1 MFSVAFMASFF
12 LVVTGLL
19 AVGLVS
25 WSRTRDLRHGATPQA
40 GDPPTTTSF
49 STCRATFLAT
59 LSGIAAIA
67 WGVSASPGHEMRAV
81 PLVAAGA
88 FIAIAGWVARVTGV
102 RADDDGLVVRFARRP
117 PFHVQWSEL
126 GELRP
131 PTSALGGWRLTEIG
145 GARSTVMPSDL
156 FGHEELLEAIV
167 AGAGLR
173 FDGRIWRKDAE
184 ETPGKGPMAPG
195 ISFGRRRACPSW
207 SDGRRSGR
215 STSPGAAR

>member
-88 FIAIAGWVARVTGV
+88 FIAIAGWVARVTGLRV
-102 RADDDGLVVRFARRP
+102 DDDGLVV
-117 PFHVQWSEL
+117 
-126 GELRP
+126 
-131 PTSALGGWRLTEIG
+131 
-145 GARSTVMPSDL
+145 
-156 FGHEELLEAIV
+156 
-167 AGAGLR
+167 
-173 FDGRIWRKDAE
+173 
-184 ETPGKGPMAPG
+184 
-195 ISFGRRRACPSW
+195 
-207 SDGRRSGR
+207 
-215 STSPGAAR
+215 